1 MRLDMNRLCGF
12 VFRFHNGETQIA
24 SYTSNGLRSYGVRRV
39 DRQAAKGFF
48 TLIAVNR
55 TLIGR

>member
-1 MRLDMNRLCGF
+1 MRLHMNRLCGF

-24 SYTSNGLRSYGVRRV
+24 SFTSNGLRSYGVRMV

-55 TLIGR
+55 T